1 MVNNLRSHRQNGKP
15 LRKLWATAFTFG
27 AALVF
32 LQTTGNADTV
42 QNAQS
47 GVGTTHVATTT
58 NTNNYNSNQSYT
70 LASQQQIN
78 SYVST
83 ATTNSNYGVDASYNQ
98 NRQSEQNVN
107 GQTSASQYAQPSSAS
122 SASNGGSINVS
133 GLPSYDQQFLASI
146 KQASID
152 GWKQYGVLPSVTA
165 AQAITESAWG
175 QSGLATEG
183 HNLFGIKGSY
193 NGQSITMR
201 TAEYGGGGYYY
212 INAAFRRYPSNY
224 ESVVD
229 HGRFLAQNSRY
240 HNLLWQKDYH
250 VVTRDLQLDGY
261 ATSPSYTTTLNSVI
275 QRYNLIAWDQEA
287 FGTNTGWIDTV
298 AADGDNLKVSGW
310 HATDNYSSNMHHFI
324 IVVNADT
331 KQELYRTEVS
341 SVYRPDVQKAYSN
354 AKISGNGGFSALIP
368 LDKLN
373 STANLQFVSRYTL
386 DANGEFNGGADV
398 WFTPVKNNAG
408 WLDNFTVNGNKI
420 LVSGWNANNATSK
433 YKNHFI
439 ILYDVTKGHEVGR
452 KLVGNTSSSDIANA
466 GYAGIDNASASRFST
481 SFNITPDMAGDT
493 FKIVSRYSDS
503 TDVHSDGHYSDFWFS
518 NKQLTLNEKQGWL
531 DTFRQSGNHVYV
543 SGWDADDDMAKFGT
557 HTLILWDRTT
567 GREVTRLT
575 VNNQSSPD
583 VAKVYP
589 NIYGSNQA
597 RFAATFT
604 IAPQFEHDDLQLIS
618 RYSTTGGVNQSGS
631 YSDIW
636 FDKHVTR

>member
-1 MVNNLRSHRQNGKP
+1 MVNNTNSHRQNHKSF
-15 LRKLWATAFTFG
+15 RKIWATAFTFG

-42 QNAQS
+42 QTAQNGES
-47 GVGTTHVATTT
+47 TTHVAATT
-58 NTNNYNSNQSYT
+58 NTNNYSNQAYT
-70 LASQQQIN
+70 IAAQQQVN

-83 ATTNSNYGVDASYNQ
+83 ATTNSNYGTDASYNQ
-98 NRQSEQNVN
+98 ANRTDQNSN
-107 GQTSASQYAQPSSAS
+107 GQVNANQTAGPASATSS
-122 SASNGGSINVS
+122 SNGGSLNVS

-193 NGQSITMR
+193 NGQSIPMR

-275 QRYNLIAWDQEA
+275 QRYNLTAWDQEA

-298 AADGDNLKVSGW
+298 AADGNNLKISGW
-310 HATDNYSSNMHHFI
+310 HVTDNYSNQMHHFI
-324 IVVNADT
+324 IVLNADNGH
-331 KQELYRTEVS
+331 ELYRQEVAGQW
-341 SVYRPDVQKAYSN
+341 RPDVNKAYPN
-354 AKISGNGGFSALIP
+354 VKISGMGGFTLAVP
-368 LDKLN
+368 LSSLAGAN
-373 STANLQFVSRYTL
+373 NLQIVSRYTY
-386 DANGEFNGGADV
+386 DSYGNANGGADV
-398 WFTPVKNNAG
+398 YFTPVKNNAG
-408 WLDNFTVNGNKI
+408 WLDTFDVENNQI
-420 LVSGWNANNATSK
+420 HVSGWNANNLTSQ
-433 YKNHFI
+433 YKNHFV

-452 KLVGNTSSSDIANA
+452 KLVGNTSSQDVANA
-466 GYAGIDNASASRFST
+466 GYAGIDNSSRSRFST
-481 SFNITPDMAGDT
+481 TFNVTPDMAGDT
-493 FKIVSRYSDS
+493 FEVISRYSDS
-503 TDVHSDGHYSDFWFS
+503 SNINDYGHYSDLWFT
-518 NKQLTLNEKQGWL
+518 NKKLTLNQKQGWL
-531 DTFRQSGNHVYV
+531 DTFKELGNKVTV
-543 SGWDADDDMAKFGT
+543 SGWDADDSMAKYGT
-557 HTLILWDRTT
+557 HTLILYDRTL
-567 GREVTRLT
+567 GHEIARQT
-575 VNNQSSPD
+575 VINQTSAD
-583 VAKVYP
+583 VANAYP
-589 NIYGSNQA
+589 YIYGSNEA
-597 RFAATFT
+597 RFSATFN
-604 IAPQFEHDDLQLIS
+604 IDPRFRNDDLQLIS
-618 RYSTTGGVNQSGS
+618 RYSTANGTNNAAD

-636 FDKHVTR
+636 FDKHIEK